1 MTMRQLLRFKT
12 GQALVEFAL
21 AATLIFFLL
30 AAAVDLGLI
39 FFTIQ
44 GLHNAAQDGAF
55 YGSRWLI
62 GNSPRA
68 LNYDAIRERVRK
80 ESGNRGGIGFVN
92 LLDLNNNGVP
102 DVGPANTAVVGASGT
117 TYEMDGASRVIDKY
131 IQIEMLLD
139 KDSDGDPT
147 DSDDLVNGQPV
158 PCTNPG
164 GRNHCF
170 IRVTAL
176 TEYRTIFPLTPSFA
190 RTTTLRSSYLL
201 ALRDPFSAGGQV
213 GPTAP
218 VFNPVTNTPLPPTP
232 VPLTVSVTRYSKVDG
247 TNQPINVKVLV
258 TRQGTNVS
266 GAVVTLSISG
276 VGSVTLTDGGNGVYY
291 NCGTLKASG
300 FSGPPGGSISA
311 VAGSSSGSASAG
323 GTSES
328 NAVCP

>member
-62 GNSPRA
+62 GNSPRT

-92 LLDLNNNGVP
+92 LLDLNNNGIP

-117 TYEMDGASRVIDKY
+117 TYEMDGATRVIDKY
-131 IQIEMLLD
+131 IQVEMLWD
-139 KDSDGDPT
+139 KDTDGDPT
-147 DSDDLVNGQPV
+147 DEDDLVNGQPR
-158 PCTNPG
+158 PCTNTG
-164 GRNHCF
+164 GNNRCF
-170 IRVTAL
+170 IRVTAM
-176 TEYRTIFPLTPSFA
+176 TEYRTIFPLSPSFA
-190 RTTTLRSSYLL
+190 RVTTLRSSYLL
-201 ALRDPFSAGGQV
+201 ALRDPFSAGGQA

-232 VPLTVSVTRYSKVDG
+232 VPLTVSVQHYSKSG
-247 TNQPINVKVLV
+247 NGQPVKIKVRV
-258 TRQGTNVS
+258 QRQGTNIT
-266 GAVVTLSISG
+266 GAVVSATIG
-276 VGSVTLTDGGNGVYY
+276 GSTVNLTDAGNGIYI
-291 NCGTLKASG
+291 NCNVASNG
-300 FSGPPGGSISA
+300 NNLPSASINA
-311 VAGSSSGSASAG
+311 VAGNSTGSASQ
-323 GTSES
+323 
-328 NAVCP
+328 NASITTGSCP